1 MGIGLSLV
9 LSAAQKIG
17 AVVDYKRE
25 DQQITFT
32 VRVPN

>member
-17 AVVDYKRE
+17 AVVTCRQA